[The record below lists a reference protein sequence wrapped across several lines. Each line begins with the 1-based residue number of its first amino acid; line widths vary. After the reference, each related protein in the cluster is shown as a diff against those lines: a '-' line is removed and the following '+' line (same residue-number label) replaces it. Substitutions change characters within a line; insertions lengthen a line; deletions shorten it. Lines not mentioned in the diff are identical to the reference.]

1 MRTDDGQLYEC
12 RIRGKLRLAGIK
24 STNPVAVGDR
34 VDFDHDAHHGTVITD
49 IQARRN
55 YIIRRSTNLSKQTH
69 VLAANLD
76 QAVLVATLFY
86 PKVSLGFIDRFLV
99 TAEAYQIPCCVV
111 FNKADMWQDEAVR
124 AVYEEYKAIYE
135 NAGYAVYHCSTL
147 TGEGIAEI
155 KTLFTDKTTLI
166 SGFSGVGKSTLLNTM
181 YPELE
186 LKTGTLSDFSQKGK
200 HTTTFAEMF
209 EPISGT
215 RIIDTPGIKELGVIE
230 LEGAEIS
237 HFFPEMKVLLAN
249 CKFHNCTHQHE
260 PGCAVKAAVDAET
273 LPYDRYKSY
282 LSILNNEDQYN

>member
-1 MRTDDGQLYEC
+1 M
-12 RIRGKLRLAGIK
+12 
-24 STNPVAVGDR
+24 AVGDR
-34 VDFDHDAHHGTVITD
+34 VNFDNDPHHGTVITG
-49 IQARRN
+49 IQQRRN

-69 VLAANLD
+69 ILAANLD

-99 TAEAYQIPCCVV
+99 TAEAYGIPARIV
-111 FNKADMWQDEAVR
+111 FNKNDMWQEEVSGI
-124 AVYEEYKAIYE
+124 YEEYKAIYQ
-135 NAGYAVYHCSTL
+135 NAGYEVYDCSTL
-147 TGEGIAEI
+147 NGNGLDLVKA
-155 KTLFTDKTTLI
+155 LFTGKTTLI
-166 SGFSGVGKSTLLNTM
+166 SGFSGVGKSSLLNTL
-181 YPELE
+181 YPELG
-186 LKTGTLSDFSQKGK
+186 LKVGGLSDFSQKGK

-209 EPISGT
+209 EPMPGT

-237 HFFPEMKVLLAN
+237 HFFPEMKAILGQ

-260 PGCAVKAAVDAET
+260 PGCAIKAAVDTGT